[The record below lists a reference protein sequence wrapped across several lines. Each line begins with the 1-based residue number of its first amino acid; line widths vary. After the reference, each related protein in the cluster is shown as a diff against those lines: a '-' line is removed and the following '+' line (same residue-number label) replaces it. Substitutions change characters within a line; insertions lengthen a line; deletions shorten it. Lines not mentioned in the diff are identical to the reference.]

1 MIWNSSNGAQGRSL
15 RSFSVLRVFPQ
26 PEFPGGTEDPN
37 GAFFHSPR
45 SIDYNS
51 LYYLFRILII
61 IIIIIIPFISL
72 YLIILPFN
80 LYYSELSAPR
90 SWIVIFHSGTCVF
103 FFWTR
108 PPGT

>member
-26 PEFPGGTEDPN
+26 PEFPGSTEDPN

-51 LYYLFRILII
+51 VVLFILFDFILITIQPVLFRTVSSQILDRD
-61 IIIIIIPFISL
+61 
-72 YLIILPFN
+72 LP
-80 LYYSELSAPR
+80 
-90 SWIVIFHSGTCVF
+90 
-103 FFWTR
+103 
-108 PPGT
+108 